1 MSNWSI
7 SLSGTGA
14 LLLLRPVGTS
24 YSRPLAGVHGV
35 RRKSAME
42 DEDREGFWPPKSH
55 AWVPIGAAVGL
66 AAGAIFGWAYALAGL
81 FIGLVAGTTIWLSL
95 R

>member
-1 MSNWSI
+1 
-7 SLSGTGA
+7 
-14 LLLLRPVGTS
+14 
-24 YSRPLAGVHGV
+24 
-35 RRKSAME
+35 ME

-66 AAGAIFGWAYALAGL
+66 AAGAIFGWAYALAGF